1 MRVLTWVKSGT
12 AAIHKKPPNCP
23 TLYVTLDQK
32 QHARIFLEKL
42 KKIKLAKKWDSIRRV
57 DVIFYLAQM
66 LHAKHYPDSKIGMLK
81 GKLMKLLSEDME
93 LSASVETIVPKRAWD
108 ATDDD

>member
-1 MRVLTWVKSGT
+1 MKVLAWVKSGT
-12 AAIHKKPPNCP
+12 TVIHKKPPNCP
-23 TLYVTLDQK
+23 PLYVTPDQK
-32 QHARIFLEKL
+32 QNARLLLEKL
-42 KKIKLAKKWDSIRRV
+42 KKIKSAKKWDSIRRV

-93 LSASVETIVPKRAWD
+93 LSVLLTDCSKESVGWH
-108 ATDDD
+108 

>member
-1 MRVLTWVKSGT
+1 
-12 AAIHKKPPNCP
+12 
-23 TLYVTLDQK
+23 
-32 QHARIFLEKL
+32 
-42 KKIKLAKKWDSIRRV
+42 
-57 DVIFYLAQM
+57 M
-66 LHAKHYPDSKIGMLK
+66 LHVEHYPDSKIGMLK